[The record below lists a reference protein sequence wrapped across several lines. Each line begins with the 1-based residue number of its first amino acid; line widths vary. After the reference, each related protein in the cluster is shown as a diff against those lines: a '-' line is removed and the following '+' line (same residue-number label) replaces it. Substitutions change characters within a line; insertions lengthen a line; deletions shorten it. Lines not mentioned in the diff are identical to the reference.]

1 MERETREK
9 KYAKLRDEIEN
20 IDTTILENMER
31 NRNEKKS
38 SILKESMQHLANA
51 KKVGTTSNDLSIEEI
66 LKAHTEYVSV
76 NKQDNHKQNF
86 KEKRLK
92 NILCVVICII
102 LVIVITIVIISIFR
116 R

>member
-31 NRNEKKS
+31 NRNEKKF

-66 LKAHTEYVSV
+66 LKAHTKYVSV
-76 NKQDNHKQNF
+76 NKKDNHKQNF

>member
-1 MERETREK
+1 
-9 KYAKLRDEIEN
+9 
-20 IDTTILENMER
+20 
-31 NRNEKKS
+31 
-38 SILKESMQHLANA
+38 MQHLANA

-76 NKQDNHKQNF
+76 NKKDNHKQNF

-92 NILCVVICII
+92 SILCVAICII